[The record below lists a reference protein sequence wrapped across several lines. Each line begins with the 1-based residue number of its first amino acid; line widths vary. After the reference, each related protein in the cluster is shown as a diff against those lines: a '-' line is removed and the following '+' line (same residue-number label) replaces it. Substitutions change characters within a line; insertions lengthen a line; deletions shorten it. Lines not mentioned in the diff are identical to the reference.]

1 MKTLTLFF
9 CVTLAVSSCQSHETP
24 KNSEQNIETKSKE
37 KMMTN
42 KEKAK
47 AFVYA
52 ATRQDES
59 TVRELVDENYIQHN
73 PYIPTGLNPFIGLF
87 PILKENKTEAK
98 VFRVIQDGD
107 YVVMHHLWTGAKLF
121 GAEEMVSFD
130 ILRIDDQGKIAE
142 HWDAMQAHVQVT
154 ASGRSM
160 LDGPSEIKDLD
171 KTESNKSLVQNLI
184 QDILMGQNP
193 SKITDY
199 ISSESYHQHNPQI
212 KDGLSGISEA
222 IEYLVSVDDMF
233 QYQKIHRI
241 FGEGN
246 FVLSVSEGVWH
257 EQTHVFYDLFRC
269 KNGKV
274 VEHWDV
280 IQAVPT
286 EGLANNNG
294 MFGF

>member
-9 CVTLAVSSCQSHETP
+9 CVALAVSSCQSHETP
-24 KNSEQNIETKSKE
+24 TNSEQNIETKSKE

-47 AFVYA
+47 AFVNA
-52 ATRQDES
+52 ATHQDES

-73 PYIPTGLNPFIGLF
+73 PYIPTGLDPFIGLF

-98 VFRVIQDGD
+98 AFRVIQDGD
-107 YVVMHHLWTGAKLF
+107 YVVMHHLWTGAKPF

-246 FVLSVSEGVWH
+246 FVLSVSEGIWH

-269 KNGKV
+269 ENGKV